1 MHKLLLK
8 HIKTKMIL
16 FTISIFS
23 LTPAILNAQLSGV
36 KTIPGDYAT
45 IAAAITDLN
54 TQGVGS
60 GGVTFNVAAGY
71 TESITAGLTITA
83 TGTLSD
89 PIVFQKSGAGA
100 NPVITRT
107 DAGTLSTTAL
117 GGAGD
122 AVIRLE
128 GTDYITFNGIDV
140 AATDQGIEYGY
151 LTHKPSGT
159 DGCQYVTIQNC
170 NITMTKGTSG
180 YVIGIYIGN
189 GTTST
194 SSATGVT
201 VTATSGINSNIT
213 IIGNTITNV
222 HAGIYV
228 RGSSATGFSDSDV
241 TIGQSGAGNTIT
253 NFGGGSATT
262 TYGVYFNYVNNPS
275 VAYNTITSATHGS
288 TLYGIFYSSGV
299 TGNVVGSNNSFNLAN
314 NSATSATPYIYNAN
328 TVTSET
334 FNNNTF
340 AAGTLSSTGTVY
352 LIYASNATPN
362 KSISNNSISGAI
374 NRTGASGS
382 VYCYYNFGSPSSG
395 TETISNNTFSNITV
409 TGYSSL
415 YGIYTYTATGQNR
428 VCNNNIV
435 SNLTG
440 GTGSIIGIYVLS
452 SNSNQ
457 VYGNNV
463 YDITAGGTVYG
474 LYFSGTNP
482 TVYNN
487 NVYNLTTSGAT
498 MYGIYDAGTGTT
510 NCYKNQVYN
519 LTVNNTFATLYGF
532 YITTG
537 TSNYVYNN
545 FVSDLKTPTSG
556 STTGLAGMYVSGGTS
571 VGLYYNTI
579 YLNASSSG
587 TNFGSSGI
595 YASTT
600 PTVDLRNNV
609 VVNTSTANGTGFT
622 VAYRRSTTTLTTYA
636 STSNANDFYAGT
648 PSTTNLI
655 YYDGTNS
662 DQTIVDFKTRVSP
675 RDASS
680 FSENPPFVNVATA
693 PYNLHIN
700 PSVATQLESG
710 GVPVTSPV
718 VITDDFDGNTR
729 NATSPDI
736 GADEGAFTGVDL
748 TGPTITYT
756 ALGNG
761 IVATS
766 RAFNNVTITDAS
778 GVNTTSG
785 TKPRVYYKKSTD
797 ANDASGWTYV
807 EADNSSSP
815 FNFTLDYSLLL
826 DGSVSE
832 GDTIQYFVV
841 AQDLASTPNV
851 SINSGSFANPQSS
864 VNLASDAFPIGGTIN
879 KFAIVGTISG
889 AKTVGSGGDY
899 PSLSGAGGLFAD
911 INSKVVSGNIT
922 VTILDN
928 LSEDGTNPLNQWS
941 EEGGP
946 WTLTISPASA
956 SNKTISGSFAGGL
969 IRLNG
974 ADRVT
979 IDGRYSGSGSWL
991 TFQNTSTSSSAVF
1004 MLMSLGTGQG
1014 ATNNTIRNCNIST
1027 GTSSAITYGIHI
1039 GGSTLGSSGAD
1050 NDDNSILYNTITVA
1064 SNGIYAF
1071 GTASSSSGGL
1081 DNLTVTGNS
1090 VTCST
1095 SVAAIGIRVSNIL
1108 GSTISGN
1115 EVDVQQSVSNAPV
1128 GISLEAGVN
1137 TTTVSSNIVKRSA
1150 YTGTN
1155 GYGGRGITVG
1165 TGLVTSN
1172 ITLVN
1177 NVVYGVTGDNYS
1189 SFGYSSSMGIG
1200 IGVDGNTS
1208 TLSTNTGGVNLY
1220 YNSVNMYNSF
1230 TSTTSTITTAIYIG
1244 SGASNLDIRNNIF
1257 ANSMDN
1263 LGNTTSKSYA
1273 IYSAAPA
1280 SAFTTINYNDYYA
1293 SGPEGVLG
1301 FISSANVTTLSAWQT
1316 ATGQDANSIS
1326 SDPQFVSETNL
1337 KPFVGSPVLAAGT
1350 PITGI
1355 TIDIEGNTRSGTA
1368 PSIGAYENG
1377 VTPTSLNF
1385 CNLSSPANATINE
1398 GQSVAIYAKVYQP
1411 GVTDSTGQ
1419 GTGIEAWIGW
1429 HNANTDPSTWTNWV
1443 AATYVED
1450 SSGYDKYVANIG
1462 SNLTIGTYY
1471 YASRFKITGG
1481 SNQYGG
1487 YSSSGGGFWDGTNNV
1502 SGVLTVNELILSVP
1516 YYQNFDSVSAPNLP
1530 PGWVVENA
1538 NSDGE
1543 TWVNTSGN
1551 ALSSPNAMKY
1561 SYDINN
1567 SANDWFFSPGFYL
1580 QSGVTY
1586 EVRFYYRAQSASY
1599 PEALKVHYGT
1609 SKNSTGMVSPP
1620 IFNNNNI
1627 INIAY
1632 QLGSGTFTPSSTGV
1646 YYLGWH
1652 CYSAA
1657 DQYYLYVDDI
1667 EIRVQPAVTNNQTI
1681 SAGST
1686 APVEFTGTGVTIQ
1699 FTTANSNSMG
1709 VSVDKINAA
1718 PGGTLPTGVQN
1729 IAPVYWSIT
1738 ITSGTLDGTFSLTLD
1753 ISGVPGVTNPS
1764 TLRLLKRDNAGANWI
1779 DLGTPNSVNG
1789 TLLTWNGL
1797 TSFSEHGIGGGG
1809 DNPLPVELSSFIANV
1824 KGRDV
1829 ILNWETKIEIS
1840 SLKFEIERK
1849 SEKNAIKNWLKIGE
1863 VDASG
1868 NSNSPKTYS
1877 FVDKKLNSGMYEY
1890 RLKIV
1895 DIDGSFEYSDVVKV
1909 DIDKPLVYDAS
1920 QNYPNPFNP
1929 LTKIDYQLPEVSKV
1943 RLELYDITGQLV
1955 KVLVDNLQVE
1965 GYYTYNLDMSN
1976 LGLSSGVYFYRFNA
1990 IGNSGSKFNK
2000 ITKMIYLK

>member
-1 MHKLLLK
+1 MSNLLLH
-8 HIKTKMIL
+8 HIKIKSLLLGIL
-16 FTISIFS
+16 LFS
-23 LTPAILNAQLSGV
+23 LAPTFLYAQLSG
-36 KTIPGDYAT
+36 TYSIPGDYST
-45 IAAAITDLN
+45 IAAAVNDLN
-54 TQGVGS
+54 SQGVGS

-71 TESITAGLTITA
+71 TENITSPITITA
-83 TGTLSD
+83 TGTASN
-89 PIVFQKSGAGA
+89 PIYFQKSGTGA
-100 NPVITRT
+100 NPVVNRT
-107 DAGTLSTTAL
+107 DAGTLSTSTI

-122 AVIRLE
+122 AIIRLE
-128 GTDYITFNGIDV
+128 GTDYITFDGIDV
-140 AATDQGIEYGY
+140 TATNQGIEYGY

-228 RGSSATGFSDSDV
+228 RGSSATGFYDSDV

-262 TYGVYFNYVNNPS
+262 TYGIYFIYVNNPS
-275 VAYNTITSATHGS
+275 VAYNTITSAAHGS
-288 TLYGIFYSSGV
+288 TLYGIFYSTV

-314 NSATSATPYIYNAN
+314 NSTSSVTYFIYNAN
-328 TVTSET
+328 LVTSET
-334 FNNNTF
+334 FDNNTF
-340 AAGTLSSTGTVY
+340 AAGTLSSTGSVY

-362 KSISNNSISGAI
+362 KSISNNSISGSI

-382 VYCYYNFGSPSSG
+382 FYCYYNFGSPSSG
-395 TETISNNTFSNITV
+395 TETISNNNFSNITV
-409 TGYSSL
+409 TGSSSL
-415 YGIYTYTATGQNR
+415 YGIYTNTAPGQNR
-428 VCNNNIV
+428 VCNNNTV

-440 GTGSIIGIYVLS
+440 GTGSTYGIYVLS

-457 VYGNNV
+457 VYDNDV
-463 YDITAGGTVYG
+463 FDITAGGTVYG
-474 LYFSGTNP
+474 LYFTGTNP

-487 NVYNLTTSGAT
+487 NVYNLTTSGST

-519 LTVNNTFATLYGF
+519 LTNNHTSATLYGF

-545 FVSDLKTPTSG
+545 FVSDLKTPSSG

-600 PTVDLRNNV
+600 PTVDLRNNI
-609 VVNTSTANGTGFT
+609 VVNTSTPNGTGLT
-622 VAYRRSTTTLTTYA
+622 VAYRRSSTTLTTY
-636 STSNANDFYAGT
+636 SSNSNNNLFYAGT
-648 PSTTNLI
+648 PSATNLI
-655 YYDGTNS
+655 FYDGTS
-662 DQTIVDFKTRVSP
+662 GDQTLSAFKTRVSP

-680 FSENPPFVNVATA
+680 VTEMPPFVDISST
-693 PYNLHIN
+693 PYDLHIDPN
-700 PSVATQLESG
+700 TPTQVESG
-710 GVPVTSPV
+710 GTPISTPS
-718 VITDDFDGNTR
+718 IADDFDGDTR

-756 ALGNG
+756 PLGNG
-761 IVATS
+761 IVSAT

-778 GVNTTSG
+778 GVNTSSG
-785 TKPRVYYKKSTD
+785 TKPRVYYKKSSD
-797 ANDASGWTYV
+797 PNDETGWVYV

-815 FNFTLDYSLLL
+815 FNFTLDYSLLN
-826 DGSVSE
+826 DGSVSV
-832 GDTIQYFVV
+832 GDIIQYFVV
-841 AQDLASTPNV
+841 AQDLAPAPNV
-851 SINSGSFANPQSS
+851 SINSGTFANPQSS
-864 VNLASDAFPIGGTIN
+864 VDLGSDAFPIGGTIN
-879 KFAIVGTISG
+879 SFNIVASISG
-889 AKTVGSGGDY
+889 AKTVGTGGDY
-899 PSLSGAGGLFAD
+899 PSLTGAGGLFED
-911 INSKVVSGNIT
+911 INSKVVTGNIT
-922 VTILDN
+922 VNIISN
-928 LSEDGTNPLNQWS
+928 LTEDGTNALNQFN

-946 WTLTISPASA
+946 WSLTIQPGDAST
-956 SNKTISGSFAGGL
+956 KTISGSYAGGL

-979 IDGRYSGSGSWL
+979 IDGRYNGSGSWL

-1004 MLMSLGTGQG
+1004 MLISSGTGQG
-1014 ATNNTIRNCNIST
+1014 ATNNTIRNCNILT
-1027 GTSSAITYGIHI
+1027 GTSSATTYGIHI
-1039 GGSTLGSSGAD
+1039 GGSTLGNAGED
-1050 NDDNSILYNTITVA
+1050 NDDNSILYNTIVA
-1064 SNGIYAF
+1064 SNGIYAY
-1071 GTASSSSGGL
+1071 GTASTSSGGV
-1081 DNLTVTGNS
+1081 DNLTITSNS

-1095 SVAAIGIRVSNIL
+1095 SVQAIGIRVINIL
-1108 GSTISGN
+1108 NSIISGN
-1115 EVDVQQSVSNAPV
+1115 ELDVQQTSPNAPV
-1128 GISLEAGVN
+1128 GISLETGVN
-1137 TTTVSSNIVKRSA
+1137 NTTVSSNIVKRSA
-1150 YTGTN
+1150 YTGTA

-1165 TGLVTSN
+1165 TGLTSSN

-1177 NVVYGVTGDNYS
+1177 NVIYGVTGDNWS
-1189 SFGYSSSMGIG
+1189 SFGGSSSMGIG
-1200 IGVDGNTS
+1200 IGVLGS
-1208 TLSTNTGGVNLY
+1208 TTTLTTTTGGVNLY
-1220 YNSVNMYNSF
+1220 YNSVNMYNSY
-1230 TSTTSTITTAIYIG
+1230 TRASTSTITTALYVG

-1273 IYSAAPA
+1273 IYSAASA

-1301 FISSANVTTLSAWQT
+1301 FIGSADVTTLSAWQT
-1316 ATGQDANSIS
+1316 ATGQDGNSIS
-1326 SDPQFVSETNL
+1326 ADPQFVSNTNL
-1337 KPFVGSPVLAAGT
+1337 KPFTGSPVLAAGT

-1355 TIDIEGNTRSGTA
+1355 TTDIEGSSRSGTS

-1377 VTPTSLNF
+1377 QIPASLNF
-1385 CNLSSPANATINE
+1385 CNLSSPANATIME
-1398 GQSVAIYAKVYQP
+1398 GQSVAVYAKVYQP
-1411 GVTDSTGQ
+1411 GVTDSPGQ
-1419 GTGIEAWIGW
+1419 GAGIQAWIGW

-1443 AATYVED
+1443 SATYVED

-1462 SNLTIGTYY
+1462 SNLVTGTYY
-1471 YASRFKITGG
+1471 YASRFQITGG
-1481 SNQYGG
+1481 PYQYGG

-1516 YYQNFDSVSAPNLP
+1516 YYQNFDGVTAPDLP
-1530 PGWVVENA
+1530 PGVVVENA
-1538 NSDGE
+1538 NSDDK
-1543 TWVNTSGN
+1543 TWVNTSGV
-1551 ALSSPNAMKY
+1551 ARSVPNAMKY
-1561 SYDINN
+1561 SYHITNA
-1567 SANDWFFSPGFYL
+1567 ANDWFFTPGFNL
-1580 QSGVTY
+1580 QGGVTY
-1586 EVRFYYRAQSASY
+1586 EVRFYYRAQSETW

-1609 SKNSTGMVSPP
+1609 SKNSSGMISTP
-1620 IFNNNNI
+1620 IFDNDNI
-1627 INIAY
+1627 TNTTF

-1652 CYSAA
+1652 CYSDA
-1657 DQYYLYVDDI
+1657 DQFNLYVDDI
-1667 EIRVQPAVTNNQTI
+1667 EIRVQPAATNNQTI
-1681 SAGST
+1681 SSGST
-1686 APVEFTGTGVTIQ
+1686 DPVEFTGTGVTIQ
-1699 FTTANSNSMG
+1699 FTTANSTSLG
-1709 VSVDKINAA
+1709 VSVDRINAA
-1718 PGGTLPTGVQN
+1718 PGGTLPEGVQN
-1729 IAPVYWSIT
+1729 IAPVYWSINV
-1738 ITSGTLDGTFSLTLD
+1738 TSGTLDGTFSLTLD
-1753 ISGVPGVTNPS
+1753 VSGISGINNPS
-1764 TLRLLKRDNAGANWI
+1764 TLRLLKRANASAAWT

-1789 TLLTWNGL
+1789 NLLTWNNL
-1797 TSFSEHGIGGGG
+1797 TSFSDHGIGGGG
-1809 DNPLPVELSSFIANV
+1809 DNPLPVELSSFTAKV

-1829 ILNWETKIEIS
+1829 ILNWETKTEIS
-1840 SLKFEIERK
+1840 TLKFEIERK
-1849 SEKNAIKNWLKIGE
+1849 SEKEAIKNWVKVGE

-1868 NSNSPKTYS
+1868 NSNSPKSYS
-1877 FVDKKLNSGMYEY
+1877 FIDKKLNSGVYEY

-1955 KVLVDNLQVE
+1955 KVLVDNLQDE